1 VGAGNISGADVVR
14 ALKGIGFV
22 EVSQKGSHVKLR
34 RDVYT
39 VIVPMHRELKEG
51 TLRSIARQAGMTW
64 GDFRA
69 LLG

>member
-14 ALKGIGFV
+14 ALEG
-22 EVSQKGSHVKLR
+22 
-34 RDVYT
+34 
-39 VIVPMHRELKEG
+39 MHREVKEG

-69 LLG
+69 LVDMG